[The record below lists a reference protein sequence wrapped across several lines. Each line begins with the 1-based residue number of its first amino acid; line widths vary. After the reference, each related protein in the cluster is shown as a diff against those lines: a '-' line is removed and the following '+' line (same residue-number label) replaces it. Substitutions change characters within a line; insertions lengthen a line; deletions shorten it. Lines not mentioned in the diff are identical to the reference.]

1 MTVQQIYALV
11 NSATKESI
19 GETAIVNE
27 DLSNIVDIGNAV
39 FGASAVDNYVKSL
52 VDHIGRVIFVNRPYM
67 GSAPSVL
74 MDKWEFGSVLEKI
87 QADMPVAR
95 ENKSWE
101 LADGTDYSPNVFY
114 KPSVSA
120 KFFNSKTTFEV
131 DLSFTQLQVKES
143 FSNGEQLNAFLSMLY
158 NSVEKSFAV
167 KFDSLIMSTI
177 NNATAQTLYAEFPT
191 ITNGNYSASDGIKAV
206 NLLKRYNDTLPK
218 DNDGATIGALTPQT
232 ALRDAEFLRYASGEI
247 RKYVAR
253 MGKMSTLFNV
263 SGKARFTPKD
273 RLHVVFLSDF
283 VVDMETVLQSDTF
296 HNELTALPNGFETVP
311 YWQGVK
317 GSATGAKAYALDGIG
332 AIDVKIDDKAN
343 AGTAKQVTLS
353 GGAILGVMFDNDAL
367 GVTNLDRRVTTNFNP
382 KAEFYTNFYKMDAG
396 FFNDLDENFVVFF
409 VA

>member
-1 MTVQQIYALV
+1 MQVQQIYNLV
-11 NSATKESI
+11 NSATQEVLGES
-19 GETAIVNE
+19 AVVAE

-39 FGASAVDNYVKSL
+39 FGANAVDNYVKTL
-52 VDHIGRVIFVNRPYM
+52 VDRIGRVIFVNRPYM

-74 MDKWEFGSVLEKI
+74 MDAWEFGSVLQKI
-87 QADMPVAR
+87 QADMPEAS
-95 ENKSWE
+95 ENQSWE
-101 LADGTDYSPNVFY
+101 LTDGAEYSPNVFY

-143 FSNGEQLNAFLSMLY
+143 FANAEQLNAFLSMLY

-167 KFDSLIMSTI
+167 KFDSLIMATI
-177 NNATAQTLYAEFPT
+177 NNATAQTLNAEFPSVT
-191 ITNGNYSASDGIKAV
+191 DGNYSASDGVKAV
-206 NLLKRYNDTLPK
+206 NLLKRYNANLT
-218 DNDGATIGALTPQT
+218 TALTAEQ
-232 ALRDAEFLRYASGEI
+232 ALRDPEFLRYASGEI

-253 MGKMSTLFNV
+253 LGKMSTLFNV
-263 SGKARFTPKD
+263 SGKARFTPRD

-283 VVDMETVLQSDTF
+283 VINMETVLQSDTF

-311 YWQGVK
+311 YWQGVT
-317 GSATGAKAYALDGIG
+317 GSATGATPYALDGIG
-332 AIDVKIDDKAN
+332 TIHVNIKDAAN
-343 AGTAKQVTLS
+343 PTGS
-353 GGAILGVMFDNDAL
+353 GIEVAPVGAAILGVMFDNDAL
-367 GVTNLDRRVTTNFNP
+367 GVTNLDRRVTTNYNP

>member
-1 MTVQQIYALV
+1 MKVQQIYNLV
-11 NSATKESI
+11 NATTKEVL
-19 GETAIVNE
+19 GETAVVNE
-27 DLSNIVDIGNAV
+27 DLSNIVDIGNQIFSAN
-39 FGASAVDNYVKSL
+39 AVDNYVKKL
-52 VDHIGRVIFVNRPYM
+52 VDHIGRVIFVNRPYS
-67 GSAPSVL
+67 GSVPSVL
-74 MDKWEFGSVLEKI
+74 MDSWEFGSVLEKI
-87 QADMPVAR
+87 QADMPEAS

-101 LADGTDYSPNVFY
+101 LQDGTEYSPNVFY
-114 KPSVSA
+114 KPKVSA

-131 DLSFTQLQVKES
+131 DLSFTQLQVKEA
-143 FSNGEQLNAFLSMLY
+143 FSDVGQLNAFLSMLY

-177 NNATAQTLYAEFPT
+177 NNATAQTLYAEFPSVT
-191 ITNGNYSASDGIKAV
+191 DGNYSNSDGVKAV
-206 NLLKRYNDTLPK
+206 NLLSRYNATLSTP
-218 DNDGATIGALTPQT
+218 LTAEQ

-253 MGKMSTLFNV
+253 LGKMSTLFNV

-283 VVDMETVLQSDTF
+283 VINMETVLQSDTF

-311 YWQGVK
+311 YWQGVQ
-317 GSATGAKAYALDGIG
+317 GAGENAKPYGLDGIG
-332 AIDVKIDDKAN
+332 QIHVNINDGQAGNGVEITNAN
-343 AGTAKQVTLS
+343 
-353 GGAILGVMFDNDAL
+353 GAILGVMFDNDAL
-367 GVTNLDRRVTTNFNP
+367 GVTNLERRVTTNYNP

>member
-1 MTVQQIYALV
+1 MKVQQIYNLV
-11 NSATKESI
+11 NATTKEVL
-19 GETAIVNE
+19 GETAVVKE
-27 DLSNIVDIGNAV
+27 DLSNIVDIGNQI
-39 FGASAVDNYVKSL
+39 FGANAVDNYVKTL
-52 VDHIGRVIFVNRPYM
+52 VDHIGRVIFVNRPYN

-74 MDKWEFGSVLEKI
+74 MDAWEFGSVLEKI
-87 QADMPVAR
+87 QADMPEAV

-101 LADGTDYSPNVFY
+101 LTDGTEYSPNVFY
-114 KPSVSA
+114 KPKVSA

-143 FSNGEQLNAFLSMLY
+143 FSDVGQLNAFLSMLY

-177 NNATAQTLYAEFPT
+177 NNATAQTLHAEFPSVT
-191 ITNGNYSASDGIKAV
+191 DGDYSTSDGVKAV
-206 NLLKRYNDTLPK
+206 NLLKRYNATLAKP
-218 DNDGATIGALTPQT
+218 LTAEQ

-253 MGKMSTLFNV
+253 LGKMSTLFNV

-283 VVDMETVLQSDTF
+283 VINMETVLQSDTF

-311 YWQGVK
+311 YWQGVQ
-317 GSATGAKAYALDGIG
+317 GAGESAKPYGLDGIG
-332 AIDVKIDDKAN
+332 QIHVNINNGTEGNGVEITN
-343 AGTAKQVTLS
+343 AS
-353 GGAILGVMFDNDAL
+353 GAILGVMFDHDAL
-367 GVTNLDRRVTTNFNP
+367 GVTNLDRRVTTNYNP
-382 KAEFYTNFYKMDAG
+382 KAKFYTNFYKMDAG
-396 FFNDLDENFVVFF
+396 FFNDLDENFIVFF

>member
-1 MTVQQIYALV
+1 MTVQQIYTLV
-11 NSATKESI
+11 NSTTKEVL
-19 GETAIVNE
+19 GETAVVNE
-27 DLSNIVDIGNAV
+27 DLSNIVDIGNSV
-39 FGASAVDNYVKSL
+39 FGANAVDNYVKTL
-52 VDHIGRVIFVNRPYM
+52 VDHIGRVIFVNRPYT

-87 QADMPVAR
+87 QADMPDAR

-101 LADGTDYSPNVFY
+101 LTDGTDYSPNVFY

-143 FSNGEQLNAFLSMLY
+143 FSNGEQMNAFLSMLY

-177 NNATAQTLYAEFPT
+177 NNATAQTLASEFPT
-191 ITNGNYSASDGIKAV
+191 VADGDYSKSDGVKAV
-206 NLLKRYNDTLPK
+206 NLLSRYNATL
-218 DNDGATIGALTPQT
+218 ATPLTVEQ

-253 MGKMSTLFNV
+253 LGKMSTLFNV
-263 SGKARFTPKD
+263 GAKARFTPKD
-273 RLHVVFLSDF
+273 RLHIVFLSDF
-283 VVDMETVLQSDTF
+283 VINMETVLQSDTF

-311 YWQGVK
+311 YWQGVQ
-317 GSATGAKAYALDGIG
+317 GSATGAKPYALDGIG
-332 AIDVKIDDKAN
+332 QINVKIND
-343 AGTAKQVTLS
+343 GTTTAKTITNAS
-353 GGAILGVMFDNDAL
+353 GAILGVMFDNDAL
-367 GVTNLDRRVTTNFNP
+367 GVTNLDKRVTTNYNP